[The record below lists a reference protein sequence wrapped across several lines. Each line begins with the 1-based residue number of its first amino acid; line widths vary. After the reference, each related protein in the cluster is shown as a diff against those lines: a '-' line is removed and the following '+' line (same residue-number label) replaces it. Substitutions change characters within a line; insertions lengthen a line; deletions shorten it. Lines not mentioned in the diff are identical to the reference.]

1 MKPDDILTKV
11 KKILQSLCIF
21 FLNPSGPYVHFG
33 LNQVCHSC

>member
-11 KKILQSLCIF
+11 KNTAKSVHF